1 MTMPFR
7 TKQVLLVDDS
17 ADSREV
23 LARMLELE
31 HYTVHQADNGI
42 TALKILQNLTPD
54 IIISDINMP
63 MMNGIEF
70 CKAVRQNVTWL
81 AIPFI
86 FLTVNSAPD
95 NIQVGRQ
102 LGVEDYLNKPIN
114 PKELLAIVSA
124 RLLRSMEVQ
133 RAQMDLAY
141 FETVNVI
148 ANTIEGRDPY
158 TYGHTERVA
167 TYARRM
173 AEELKWPAEHL
184 RTLEFGARLHD
195 IGKII
200 VPDDVLKKSG
210 PLTDPEWVT
219 MRQHPVAGAKIL
231 QQISHLQSTIP
242 YLLYHHERWDG
253 TGYPRGLRGKG
264 IPVEGRLLA
273 VVDVYDALT
282 SARSYHPA
290 GVHEEVIRYLNT
302 KAGSHFDPDMVEVFL
317 RVMRN
322 RN

>member
-7 TKQVLLVDDS
+7 TKQILLVDDS
-17 ADSREV
+17 ADTRYT
-23 LARMLELE
+23 LAKMLELE

-42 TALKILQNLTPD
+42 SALKVLQNITPD

-63 MMNGIEF
+63 EMNGIEF
-70 CKAVRQNVTWL
+70 CKAVRQNVAWL

-86 FLTVNSAPD
+86 FLTGNSSSD
-95 NIQVGRQ
+95 IIHMGRQ
-102 LGVEDYLNKPIN
+102 LGVEDYLTKPID
-114 PKELLAIVSA
+114 PRELLSIIKA
-124 RLLRSMEVQ
+124 RLLRAAEVQ
-133 RAQMDLAY
+133 MAQMDLAY

-158 TYGHTERVA
+158 TYGHIERVA

-200 VPDDVLKKSG
+200 VPDDVLKKTG
-210 PLTDPEWVT
+210 PLTDPEWVM
-219 MRQHPVAGAKIL
+219 MRQHPVVGAKIL
-231 QQISHLQSTIP
+231 QQISHLQNTIP
-242 YLLYHHERWDG
+242 YVLYHHERWDG

-282 SARSYHPA
+282 SPRPYHPA
-290 GVHEEVIRYLNT
+290 GAHDEVIRYLEAKT
-302 KAGSHFDPDMVEVFL
+302 GSHFDPDMVQIFL
-317 RVMRN
+317 RVMK
-322 RN
+322 

>member
-7 TKQVLLVDDS
+7 TKQILLEDDS
-17 ADSREV
+17 ADTRYT
-23 LARMLELE
+23 LAKMLELE

-42 TALKILQNLTPD
+42 SALKVLQNITPD

-63 MMNGIEF
+63 EMNGIEF
-70 CKAVRQNVTWL
+70 CQAVRQNVAWL

-86 FLTVNSAPD
+86 FLTGNSSSD
-95 NIQVGRQ
+95 IIHMGRQ
-102 LGVEDYLNKPIN
+102 LGVEDYLTKPID
-114 PKELLAIVSA
+114 PRELLSIIKA
-124 RLLRSMEVQ
+124 RLLRAAEVQ
-133 RAQMDLAY
+133 MAQMDLAY

-158 TYGHTERVA
+158 TYGHIERVA

-200 VPDDVLKKSG
+200 VPDDVLKKTG
-210 PLTDPEWVT
+210 PLTDPEWV
-219 MRQHPVAGAKIL
+219 MMKQHPVVGAKIL
-231 QQISHLQSTIP
+231 QQISHLQNTIP
-242 YLLYHHERWDG
+242 YVLYHHERWDG

-282 SARSYHPA
+282 SPRPYHPA
-290 GVHEEVIRYLNT
+290 GAHGEVIRYLEA
-302 KAGSHFDPDMVEVFL
+302 KASSHFDPDMVQVFL
-317 RVMRN
+317 RVMK
-322 RN
+322 